1 MYIRFRAATV
11 LGGPLSDYDI
21 TMDFNGNTTIT
32 ITPVPVPV
40 VPPGPVVPSGPTV
53 AQTQQQLA
61 GFMKARGRDV
71 INAQPDVIGFLAGTA
86 TGQFN
91 ADVTRGN
98 GTFNFAT
105 TSERNVWGRVQGS
118 WSDYGTIEDSYYFG
132 AVGAHT
138 NLSPN
143 ALVGV
148 MLEFDHM
155 SQTQGAVSTE
165 GKGFLAGPY
174 FAAKMP
180 NQPLYFSARLMAGKT
195 DNEIK
200 NGGVSDDFDTDRLL
214 AAVKVAGQVDLG
226 STMMTPSLSATHLR
240 DKQEAYVSGGGATI
254 GAQRVEITEVAAGL
268 DFAYPV
274 SLPSGELMMTGGISG
289 IWSDSGGTG
298 FGSTALP
305 TFDGGRAR
313 VAFGASQTLRNGT
326 VFDVETFYD
335 GIGASNYESFGLSLG
350 VEAQF

>member
-32 ITPVPVPV
+32 ITPVPV
-40 VPPGPVVPSGPTV
+40 VPPGPTV
-53 AQTQQQLA
+53 AQTQQQIA

-71 INAQPDVIGFLAGTA
+71 TNAQPDVIGFLAGTA

-105 TSERNVWGRVQGS
+105 TSERNIWGRVQGS

-132 AVGAHT
+132 AVGAHA

-180 NQPLYFSARLMAGKT
+180 NQPLYFSARLYGR
-195 DNEIK
+195 E
-200 NGGVSDDFDTDRLL
+200 DRQRNQ
-214 AAVKVAGQVDLG
+214 KRRRLG
-226 STMMTPSLSATHLR
+226 
-240 DKQEAYVSGGGATI
+240 
-254 GAQRVEITEVAAGL
+254 
-268 DFAYPV
+268 
-274 SLPSGELMMTGGISG
+274 
-289 IWSDSGGTG
+289 
-298 FGSTALP
+298 
-305 TFDGGRAR
+305 
-313 VAFGASQTLRNGT
+313 
-326 VFDVETFYD
+326 
-335 GIGASNYESFGLSLG
+335 
-350 VEAQF
+350 